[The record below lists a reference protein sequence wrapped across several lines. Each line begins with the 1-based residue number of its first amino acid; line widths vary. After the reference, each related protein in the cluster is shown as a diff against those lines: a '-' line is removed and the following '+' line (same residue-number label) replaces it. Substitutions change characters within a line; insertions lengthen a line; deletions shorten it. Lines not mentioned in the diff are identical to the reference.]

1 MQDKVFLITGA
12 GSGIGRA
19 CALAFAAQGAR
30 VAVAGRT
37 LTKCEAVAREIGPA
51 ALPIACDTRHSA
63 DVQRAIMQTIAH
75 FGGLDGI
82 VHSAGISPSGKV
94 TDISEAEWDE
104 CIAADLTSGFLL
116 AKYAIPHMTARGGGV
131 MLNIAGTFGMR
142 GASGK
147 AAYAAAK
154 AGLVNLSRCIALDY
168 ARDNI
173 RCNAICPGFVDTPLT
188 AGFDGP
194 ARDAFLDRYQPL
206 RGLVTPEEVAGLAAY
221 LLSDAARMITGQVF
235 AIDAG
240 QQAGMFVP

>member
-30 VAVAGRT
+30 VAVSGRT

-51 ALPIACDTRHSA
+51 ALPIACDTRHST
-63 DVQRAIMQTIAH
+63 DVQRAITQTVAH

-82 VHSAGISPSGKV
+82 VHSAGISPSGRV

-116 AKYAIPHMTARGGGV
+116 AKYAIPHMTARGGV
-131 MLNIAGTFGMR
+131 LLNIAGTFGVR
-142 GASGK
+142 AATGK

-154 AGLVNLSRCIALDY
+154 AGLINLSRAIALDY
-168 ARDNI
+168 AREHI
-173 RCNAICPGFVDTPLT
+173 RCNAICPGYVDTPLND
-188 AGFDGP
+188 GFDHS
-194 ARDAFLDRYQPL
+194 ARDAFLDKYQPL
-206 RGLVTPEEVAGLAAY
+206 PGLVTAEEVAALAVY
-221 LLSDAARMITGQVF
+221 LASDAARMITGQAF
-235 AIDAG
+235 LIDAG
-240 QQAGMFVP
+240 QQAGLFVP